1 MNNLIERIRR
11 RDHLEEVY
19 DYVRNNIFTKGPV
32 DATDLE
38 ILSYLCEYDK
48 ERFDSQIDFILNDMA
63 LFYKTQE
70 GIVPKTVED
79 FVLGGMKTIIQEQ
92 FRQNLTPV
100 QADII
105 HAVLNNDCYSFS
117 APTSTGKSYV
127 LMDLIKRNPE
137 DVVVVVPSRA
147 LINEYY
153 IKLNEEIQDKTV
165 NILTFID
172 HINTAH
178 SRKNIFVVTPERCRE
193 LFAHKDEFRIGL
205 FLFDEAQLS
214 DESSIRGLLF
224 DSIVR
229 RCHKHFPMAKL
240 IFAHPFIANPEAQID
255 KNHLDES
262 LVDFSYYSYHQRNV
276 GQMFFC
282 SDKDGNYYQCGLN
295 RELMGYYKVKCDF
308 DPIEKILSRDKGSV
322 MFYVSKS
329 SILTG
334 NCLIDFEKYVNLC
347 APIKDAAVEEVIGK
361 LEEYTG
367 GNTRERRFYY
377 SEFIDLLKRGIVLH
391 HGSLPMKSRLLIEEY
406 IKKGFCRIC
415 FATSTL
421 EQGVNMPFEAVYIEK
436 FSRKDFLAL
445 KNIIGRA
452 GRSSSDR
459 KFDYGYVILKS
470 YSDMASLRRILDT
483 QDYLKNKS
491 SLDEVDELDAD
502 YRDFKD
508 AVNEGTIND
517 SYNLTPNEL
526 RKLNSD
532 DVHRALDEIKGFL
545 IYQGR
550 LVDKKLIIN
559 RGFAYVSIVKAF
571 VSIYQYYLQR
581 KVSEAELYVL
591 REAIDIMLFKI
602 FGNTF
607 KKICWMRYNKASRLI
622 DRRRFAKMGR
632 PYEMPAR
639 FTVGYKEIPNRYMRN
654 YPLFPRNTKA
664 EDVSYDIIIY
674 DTYDYL
680 DKLVNFRLA
689 DIFYA
694 SAMEYYSQNHDE
706 DIKKIALLV
715 RFGTFNERHIW
726 MLRYGLSFEDI
737 EILDSCIDTIDET
750 GIVFNECITGV
761 DDETRFIIDRYI
773 N

>member
-1 MNNLIERIRR
+1 MNNLIDRIKQGNN
-11 RDHLEEVY
+11 LEEVY

-32 DATDLE
+32 DITDLE

-48 ERFDSQIDFILNDMA
+48 DRFNKKIDYILNDMA
-63 LFYKTQE
+63 LFYKLRGEFKPITIRDVVISE
-70 GIVPKTVED
+70 
-79 FVLGGMKTIIQEQ
+79 MKESISEIY
-92 FRQNLTPV
+92 RQPLTPV
-100 QADII
+100 QADIVN
-105 HAVLNNDCYSFS
+105 AVLGNDCYSFS

-127 LMDLIKRNPE
+127 LMDLIKRSLN

-153 IKLNEEIQDKTV
+153 IKLNEAIQDKSV

-172 HINTAH
+172 RINTAH
-178 SRKNIFVVTPERCRE
+178 SCKNIFVVTPERCRE
-193 LFAHKDEFRIGL
+193 LFSHKDEFRIGL

-214 DESSIRGLLF
+214 DETSIRGLLF

-240 IFAHPFIANPEAQID
+240 VFAHPFIVNPEAQID
-255 KNHLDES
+255 KNHLDDGIE
-262 LVDFSYYSYHQRNV
+262 LSYYSYRQRNV
-276 GQMFFC
+276 GQMFMC
-282 SDKDGNYYQCGLN
+282 TDKHGNYYQCGLN
-295 RELMGYYKVKCDF
+295 KELMGNYKVKCEF
-308 DPIEKILSRDKGSV
+308 DPIDRILRQDKGSV
-322 MFYVSKS
+322 MFFVSKS
-329 SILTG
+329 SILSG
-334 NCLIDFEKYVNLC
+334 SCLMDFEKYVNLC
-347 APIKDAAVEEVIGK
+347 QPYKNADVDEIITK
-361 LEEYTG
+361 LEDYTG

-421 EQGVNMPFEAVYIEK
+421 EQGVNMPFEAVFIEK
-436 FSRKDFLAL
+436 FSKKDYLAL

-452 GRSSSDR
+452 GRSSTAK

-470 YSDMASLRRILDT
+470 FNNMTDLRMILETGDV
-483 QDYLKNKS
+483 LRNKS
-491 SLDEVDELDAD
+491 SLDEADELDAD

-508 AVNEGTIND
+508 AVNNGTIND
-517 SYNLTPNEL
+517 NYNLTPNEL
-526 RKLNSD
+526 AKLTSD
-532 DVHRALDEIKGFL
+532 DVHKALDEIKGFL
-545 IYQGR
+545 IYNGR
-550 LVDKKLIIN
+550 LANIELIKN
-559 RGFAYVSIVKAF
+559 RGYAYKAIVDAF
-571 VSIYQYYLQR
+571 VRIYQSYLQR
-581 KVSEAELYVL
+581 ELAEAEEYVL

-607 KKICWMRYNKASRLI
+607 KKICWMRYNKASRLM
-622 DRRRFAKMGR
+622 DRRRFAKVGR
-632 PYEMPAR
+632 TYEMPAR
-639 FTVGYKEIPNRYMRN
+639 FTVGYKEIPNRYLRN
-654 YPLFPRNTKA
+654 YPLFPSGTKA

-694 SAMEYYSQNHDE
+694 SAMEYYEIGKD
-706 DIKKIALLV
+706 DDVKKIALLV
-715 RFGTFNERHIW
+715 RFGTFNKRHIW

-737 EILDSCIDTIDET
+737 EILDKSIETIDET
-750 GIVFNECITGV
+750 GIVFNDSINEV
-761 DDETRFIIDRYI
+761 DPDTRYIIERYI